1 MGRAWMKDRL
11 IALINQVD
19 IISAYF
25 KSSNSHEPFSATKTI
40 YNVPEFAEWSQSLL
54 LELQEI
60 HDRTHDKYIWETL
73 VTIKQGFNGWHDEAS
88 FTKLSGMLH
97 AIQGNIRKYYPAEK
111 LEIMEEHIMP
121 VKSPKIFISHSSKDK
136 EIVSAFVDLL
146 FDMGLTGHI
155 FCTSVPGCGVL
166 IDNDI
171 YESLKYEFKNYQV
184 HVIFMLSSNYY
195 SSPACLNE
203 MGAAWILQTSY
214 TSILL
219 PGFEFEE
226 IDGAVNPRQMAIKL
240 DESEEQLKEKLG
252 QMKQNFLEKFALPK
266 IPDMR
271 WETKRNEFIAKV
283 QKLAI

>member
-1 MGRAWMKDRL
+1 MKDHL
-11 IALINQVD
+11 FALINQVD
-19 IISAYF
+19 IIRTYF
-25 KSSNSHEPFSATKTI
+25 KSSNPHEPFAATKTI
-40 YNVPEFAEWSQSLL
+40 YNVPEFAEWSQALL

-73 VTIKQGFNGWHDEAS
+73 VTIKQGFSGWHDEAS
-88 FTKLSGMLH
+88 FAKLSGMLH
-97 AIQGNIRKYYPAEK
+97 AIQKNISKYYPAEK
-111 LEIMEEHIMP
+111 LKIMEEHTMP
-121 VKSPKIFISHSSKDK
+121 AKSPKIFISHSSKDK
-136 EIVSAFVDLL
+136 EIVSTFVDLL
-146 FDMGLTGHI
+146 LDMGLNTGHI

-171 YESLKYEFKNYQV
+171 YESLKHEFENYQV

-195 SSPACLNE
+195 NSPACLNE

-219 PGFEFEE
+219 PGFEFKE
-226 IDGAVNPRQMAIKL
+226 IDGAVNPRRMAIKL

-252 QMKQNFLEKFALPK
+252 QMKQNFLDKFTLPR
-266 IPDMR
+266 IPDTR

-283 QKLAI
+283 QERTI